1 MEIQLLKLILT
12 PLLIAGVSLA
22 GRRWGP
28 TVGGLLVALPLTSG
42 PILFFFALERG
53 TPFTVNAALGTL
65 AGLISNAVFM
75 LVFAWL
81 VIARP
86 WWIALPVAL
95 AGFLV
100 CTFALQ
106 FMTQFVTLSL
116 PLLLGAVWLS
126 LILALGLLP
135 RGSAKPSTAQ
145 APWWDIPGR
154 MVVATGFVL
163 LLTGVAAALGPHLS
177 GLLTPFPVF
186 VSVLAIFTARV
197 AGPAATVQLLR
208 GVLLGLFACSL
219 FFVVLALVLPVGGV
233 GVTFPLAILVTLTGQ
248 ALWLVLSRRHTSPA
262 HLEK

>member
-1 MEIQLLKLILT
+1 MNILLLKLFLT
-12 PLLIAGVSLA
+12 PLLIASVSLA

-42 PILFFFALERG
+42 PILFFLALERG

-65 AGLISNAVFM
+65 AGLISNAVFI

-81 VIARP
+81 VMARP

-95 AGFLV
+95 SVFLL

-106 FMTQFVTLSL
+106 FVTLPLS
-116 PLLLGAVWLS
+116 LLLGAVWLS

-135 RGSAKPSTAQ
+135 RGSAKPANAQ
-145 APWWDIPGR
+145 APWWDIPAR

-163 LLTGVAAALGPHLS
+163 LLTGAATALGPHLS
-177 GLLTPFPVF
+177 GLLTPFPIF

-197 AGPAATVQLLR
+197 AGPTATVQLLR

-233 GVTFPLAILVTLTGQ
+233 GATFPLAILVTLSGQ
-248 ALWLVLSRRHTSPA
+248 ALWLVLSRRRTRPA
-262 HLEK
+262 HVEK